1 MQCRLCD
8 YGVIQCI
15 HSNIVLFKIKE
26 INMGIAVMLHVLAVA
41 IWVGGMFFAYMALR
55 PVAAIQLEPPAR
67 LSLWVGVFGKFFP
80 WVWVCVIAILGT
92 GFWMIAILGGF
103 KVIGLYVHVMLI
115 LGIVMML
122 IFMHVYFAAYK
133 RLKLAVAAQDWP
145 TGGGKLAQIR
155 MLIGINTIL
164 GLLTIAVGSGGRYFI
179 FFH

>member
-1 MQCRLCD
+1 
-8 YGVIQCI
+8 
-15 HSNIVLFKIKE
+15 
-26 INMGIAVMLHVLAVA
+26 
-41 IWVGGMFFAYMALR
+41 
-55 PVAAIQLEPPAR
+55 
-67 LSLWVGVFGKFFP
+67 
-80 WVWVCVIAILGT
+80 
-92 GFWMIAILGGF
+92 MIGLLGGF
-103 KVIGLYVHVMLI
+103 KAIGNYVHVMLL
-115 LGIVMML
+115 LGIVMVL

>member
-1 MQCRLCD
+1 
-8 YGVIQCI
+8 
-15 HSNIVLFKIKE
+15 
-26 INMGIAVMLHVLAVA
+26 MGIAVLLHVLAVV
-41 IWVGGMFFAYMALR
+41 IWVGGMFFAYVVLR
-55 PVAAIQLEPPAR
+55 PVAATQLEPPVR

-92 GFWMIAILGGF
+92 GFWMIGLLGGF
-103 KVIGLYVHVMLI
+103 KAIGVYVHVMLM

-133 RLKLAVAAQDWP
+133 QLKLAVTAQDWP

-155 MLIGINTIL
+155 MLVGINTIL
-164 GLLTIAVGSGGRYFI
+164 GLITIAVGAGGRYFV